1 MRTSMLDNLPDPFV
15 VIGVPADVWDAEAR
29 SMFAEVWS
37 ISVLADVVIEA
48 LTDVMTGVGV
58 NVEIMVLVA
67 TAAIDLEYTMGVACD
82 DDVAVWD
89 VTTIGVA
96 TDIGID
102 VLAGVDVK
110 GLTAVTTALGFALSS
125 PWEESTPFR

>member
-1 MRTSMLDNLPDPFV
+1 MLDSLPDPFV

-58 NVEIMVLVA
+58 SLVNEGVGIMVVVA
-67 TAAIDLEYTMGVACD
+67 TVMIDLEYTLGVACD

-89 VTTIGVA
+89 VTTVGVA
-96 TDIGID
+96 TDIG
-102 VLAGVDVK
+102 VDVVADVNVK
-110 GLTAVTTALGFALSS
+110 GFTAVTTALEFALSS
-125 PWEESTPFR
+125 P